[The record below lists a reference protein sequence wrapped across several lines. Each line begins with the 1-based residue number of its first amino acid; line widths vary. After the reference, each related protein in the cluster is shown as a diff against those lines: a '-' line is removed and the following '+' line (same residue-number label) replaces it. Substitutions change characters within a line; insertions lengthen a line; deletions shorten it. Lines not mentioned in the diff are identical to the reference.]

1 MIVDG
6 CSCSGTGDRRL
17 GLVNVQKVA
26 EGKRP
31 ALALDIKDWKWVGKE
46 KEGNERGR
54 RRRRRRRREGEM
66 TSLSPEYLYPNGGRY
81 P

>member
-1 MIVDG
+1 MIADG

-46 KEGNERGR
+46 KEGIERGR
-54 RRRRRRRREGEM
+54 RRRRIEREM
-66 TSLSPEYLYPNGGRY
+66 ASLSPEYLYPNGGRY